1 MYTIIVTCRQYDL
14 MAINPLD
21 FHYDMLDIKSFY
33 KMSLRKSLS
42 IISWLKMYLKEK
54 KGMETNVFII
64 ARIKKLENDRQTTNY
79 KDVP

>member
-1 MYTIIVTCRQYDL
+1 
-14 MAINPLD
+14 
-21 FHYDMLDIKSFY
+21 MLDIKSFY